1 MYYLFRKEKDYH
13 KIYFRYHAVLQFKN
27 KGSPEK
33 PIGFYM
39 YDLDSTHGKCVY
51 ANVISRILLKNAY
64 FWGWWWAGKI
74 AESIIL
80 TVEPHRG

>member
-1 MYYLFRKEKDYH
+1 
-13 KIYFRYHAVLQFKN
+13 
-27 KGSPEK
+27 
-33 PIGFYM
+33 M